1 VAGPFSDRV
10 VEAVGACTRALAGA
24 ADADAML
31 GSANAA
37 TLGGLRAFGDRL
49 ALRRRYHTSA
59 IHRQHQ
65 PAERPASDLFAALEL
80 ARLDT
85 LGTRWLQGV
94 AANLLSHPGAEQ
106 DGPRWLAFEAL
117 SGRQAPPE
125 KSVLASRVRAAM
137 TPSLLADL
145 SALATDLEHHEQFA
159 LRAAAWAGKAAR
171 HLPPDLATTS
181 GATPFPFGRREVVP
195 ALPKRGDPGGAAAP
209 LKKGDAPQSSG
220 GNTPGGGAAVQSSG
234 ARLDG
239 YQAYTTAYDRVIN
252 AAALASR
259 DELTTLHEKLGS
271 ELSALQPVVSR
282 LAKRL
287 MRVLMARQTREWRF
301 DLEEGVVD
309 ASRLAA
315 FVASGGA
322 ARPFKQ
328 ESESPFPSTV
338 VSLLIDHSGSMRG
351 RPMLIAA
358 LTVEIFARVLER
370 CGVKCEVLGF
380 TTRDWDGGE
389 PARQWAADGYT
400 ENPGRLNALEHIVIK
415 GADVPWRRARVALG
429 LFLHDEMLKENIDG
443 EALSW
448 AHARLRARSE
458 QRRFL
463 VVVSD
468 GTPMDEA
475 TMAANGHE
483 YLEAHLQQVV
493 DDIEAQSPV
502 QLAAIGIGH
511 DVSTF
516 YRNATTIARIDHLG
530 PALSTKLI
538 ALLSEGRPR
547 KARRDGH

>member
-1 VAGPFSDRV
+1 
-10 VEAVGACTRALAGA
+10 
-24 ADADAML
+24 ML
-31 GSANAA
+31 GRANAA
-37 TLGGLRAFGDRL
+37 TLGSLRAFGDRL
-49 ALRRRYHTSA
+49 ALRRRHHNAT
-59 IHRQHQ
+59 IHRQYQ
-65 PAERPASDLFAALEL
+65 PADRPASDVFSALEL
-80 ARLDT
+80 ARLDA
-85 LGTRWLQGV
+85 LGTRWLEGV
-94 AANLLSHPGAEQ
+94 ARNLLSHPGAEQ
-106 DGPRWLAFEAL
+106 DGPRWLAFEVL
-117 SGRQAPPE
+117 SGRRAPPE
-125 KSVLASRVRAAM
+125 KAALASRVR
-137 TPSLLADL
+137 
-145 SALATDLEHHEQFA
+145 SALSEPLVAELSSLVTDLENQQRFA
-159 LRAAAWAGKAAR
+159 TRAAAWAGRAAQ
-171 HLPPDLATTS
+171 HLPPDVAATA
-181 GATPFPFGRREVVP
+181 GATPFPFGGREVLR
-195 ALPKRGDPGGAAAP
+195 ALPKRGDPGGTAAP
-209 LKKGDAPQSSG
+209 LKKGEAQPASSE
-220 GNTPGGGAAVQSSG
+220 NTPGGGAAVQGSG
-234 ARLDG
+234 ARLDD

-259 DELTTLHEKLGS
+259 DELATLHEKLGS
-271 ELSALQPVVSR
+271 DLSALQPVVSR

-315 FVASGGA
+315 FVASGGS

-370 CGVKCEVLGF
+370 CGVTCEVLGF

-389 PARQWAADGYT
+389 PARQWAADGYP

-415 GADVPWRRARVALG
+415 GADVPWRRARVGLG

-443 EALSW
+443 EAVSW

-458 QRRFL
+458 RRRIL

-483 YLEAHLQQVV
+483 YLEAHLEQVV
-493 DDIEAQSPV
+493 EDIEAHSPV
-502 QLAAIGIGH
+502 LLAAIGIGH

-538 ALLSEGRPR
+538 ALLSDGWPGR
-547 KARRDGH
+547 ARRDRH